1 MKRDK
6 HFPKTERERRKTR
19 QEVRQIKKA
28 LIDFANTRWGKEWI
42 HSLLKIG
49 RPFRMRRGI
58 NYAEDEERI
67 NNLTLHKGEIFALV
81 QGTAPTP
88 YRVRINFDLIP
99 DVIWAEILDAFSS
112 KLINLANL
120 LEGRLPEELIDQFQ
134 EQNVS
139 LYPDASSGLNAKC
152 SCPDQAIPCK
162 HIAAVI
168 LYLARV
174 IDYNP
179 FILLELRG
187 KNREELIR
195 SFGLAVQVGEKKE
208 EQATKKESI
217 PMKDSN
223 LSNIPTIGLD
233 EISSKFGE
241 ITEEKIAIDFNFR
254 KPKTGSNFIQDFG
267 LPENLE
273 YEKEFQIVLTRI
285 YDTVRRNIYKKAV
298 LSEKKEKK

>member
-6 HFPKTERERRKTR
+6 RFPKTERERRKTR

-67 NNLTLHKGEIFALV
+67 NNLTLHKGEIFGLV

-88 YRVRINFDLIP
+88 YRVRINFNLIP
-99 DVIWAEILDAFSS
+99 DVIWDEILDTFSS

-120 LEGRLPEELIDQFQ
+120 LEGRLPEELIDLFQ
-134 EQNVS
+134 EQKIS

-168 LYLARV
+168 LYVARV

-187 KNREELIR
+187 KNRGELIQ
-195 SFGLAVQVGEKKE
+195 SFGLSMQVDQQKE
-208 EQATKKESI
+208 EQPRKKESTS
-217 PMKDSN
+217 PKDSN
-223 LSNIPTIGLD
+223 LSNIPTIGRD
-233 EISSKFGE
+233 EILSTFGE

-254 KPKTGSNFIQDFG
+254 KPRAGSNFIQNFG

-273 YEKEFQIVLTRI
+273 YEKEFQVVLTRI
-285 YDTVRRNIYKKAV
+285 YNTVRRNIYKKAV